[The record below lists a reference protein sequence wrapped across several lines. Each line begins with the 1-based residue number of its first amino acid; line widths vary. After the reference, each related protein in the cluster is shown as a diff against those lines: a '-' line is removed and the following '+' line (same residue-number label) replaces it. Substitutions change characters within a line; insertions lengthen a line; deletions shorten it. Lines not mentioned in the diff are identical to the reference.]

1 MDKETRVVSKVLVL
15 EENAECLAR
24 TRDFCKEHG
33 LVGLKVKAKRA
44 MDVLK
49 SNVDL
54 GGILIAEDFGSHGGL
69 ALARKIHQVRPELP
83 IFLRRDTLCSLD
95 DLKNRDRR
103 PITAAYSL
111 NNFGALTSALDES
124 IFRFSYPQALLRGI
138 TEISKTAL
146 ESQFVD
152 MTAETETPFIVRDQ
166 FIFGEIFTLIPIES
180 SWCRGYMMLQI
191 EEAALL
197 KVVQADRTHVTAE
210 STNDFRNLNSVLGE
224 VTNLI
229 WGAFK
234 NRFVAMA
241 SAEIQHSQVPIMI
254 NNVHRYISFGTTN
267 PQLCFRYTITDRLDA
282 DGPSL
287 VVYQKFVFNLSWTP
301 EKFAENTPSV
311 DQLVDAGE
319 LELF

>member
-1 MDKETRVVSKVLVL
+1 MENETRVVSKVLVL
-15 EENAECLAR
+15 EGDPECLAR
-24 TRDFCKEHG
+24 TRDFCKAHG
-33 LVGLKVKAKRA
+33 LVGLKVKAKRT

-54 GGILIAEDFGSHGGL
+54 GGILIAEDFGSNGGL

-83 IFLRRDTLCSLD
+83 IFLRRNQSGSLD
-95 DLKNRDRR
+95 DLKKRDRR
-103 PITAAYSL
+103 PITAAYSIGNL
-111 NNFGALTSALDES
+111 EALATALDES
-124 IFRFSYPQALLRGI
+124 IFRFAYPQALLRGI
-138 TEISKTAL
+138 SDISKSAL

-152 MTAETETPFIVRDQ
+152 MSAETETPFIVRDQ

-197 KVVQADRTHVTAE
+197 KVVQADRTHVRAE
-210 STNDFRNLNSVLGE
+210 SAADFRNLNSVLGE
-224 VTNLI
+224 ITNLI
-229 WGAFK
+229 WGSFK
-234 NRFVAMA
+234 NRFVTME
-241 SAEIQHSQVPIMI
+241 SGEIQHSQVPIMI
-254 NNVHRYISFGTTN
+254 NHMHRYISFGTTN
-267 PQLCFRYTITDRLDA
+267 PQLCFRYTMTDRLHA

-301 EKFAENTPSV
+301 EKFAENPPSV
-311 DQLVDAGE
+311 DQLVDSGE